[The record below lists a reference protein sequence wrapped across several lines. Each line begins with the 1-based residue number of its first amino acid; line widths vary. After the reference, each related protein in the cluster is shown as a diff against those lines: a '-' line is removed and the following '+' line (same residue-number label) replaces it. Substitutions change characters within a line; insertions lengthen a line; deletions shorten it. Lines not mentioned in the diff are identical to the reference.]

1 VVATDTLKVLSEHQ
15 TDQGI
20 RTLFHHFQQQS
31 DLEQFQFFERYLSE
45 QVSLLPVSE
54 QSYPL
59 IVSGMAS
66 SSIGL
71 QELPYADF
79 PFNPEGIDLATAI
92 INLSGGTRA
101 LLVSGVKSSTG
112 MIRGEEVQAM
122 GLSDHLSV
130 YGEGVLLLP
139 GTHSKHMLYAGG
151 KFVALTNFMTG
162 ELFEVLSQR
171 SILASSV
178 QKEAWSDE
186 VAMHF
191 RDGLQ
196 LGFAG
201 DLTASLLMVRAR
213 DVIRKVA
220 PSDNYFFLSGLL
232 IGDEVR
238 HLKPSEGSIF
248 LAAPDPL
255 FTMYRMA
262 LQSFFDKDKL
272 VLFDGAAMETALLIG
287 HKKIMLRHAE

>member
-1 VVATDTLKVLSEHQ
+1 
-15 TDQGI
+15 
-20 RTLFHHFQQQS
+20 
-31 DLEQFQFFERYLSE
+31 
-45 QVSLLPVSE
+45 
-54 QSYPL
+54 
-59 IVSGMAS
+59 
-66 SSIGL
+66 
-71 QELPYADF
+71 
-79 PFNPEGIDLATAI
+79 
-92 INLSGGTRA
+92 
-101 LLVSGVKSSTG
+101 
-112 MIRGEEVQAM
+112 M